1 MGGQPSL
8 PHRQLRDA
16 SPGPLGAPNELA
28 SYDRLSVRVS
38 WQELRKKALWDYD
51 LRGNFVHSRFAG
63 DRVTSIDYRYGAGP

>member
-16 SPGPLGAPNELA
+16 SPGLLGAPNELA
-28 SYDRLSVRVS
+28 SYDRLPVRVN

-51 LRGNFVHSRFAG
+51 LRGNFVHVQFAG
-63 DRVTSIDYRYGAGP
+63 DRAVIVD